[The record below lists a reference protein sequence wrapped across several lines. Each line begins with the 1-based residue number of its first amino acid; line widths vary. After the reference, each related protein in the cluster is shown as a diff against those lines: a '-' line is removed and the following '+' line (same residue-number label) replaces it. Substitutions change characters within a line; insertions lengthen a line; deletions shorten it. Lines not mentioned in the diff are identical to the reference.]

1 MGMLNAVMILWC
13 AMLMVAQPGKGQG
26 QGQGQGTWGMLSDD
40 DHAKVKDTG
49 SWMSEET
56 DGTTMAMPT
65 GSPDEDY
72 NIFGVTEA
80 APKGRLTALKD
91 ELETFGDEPKEV
103 IGKEGTAPVLTCPVR
118 QEPHGNRK
126 GDQI

>member
-80 APKGRLTALKD
+80 APKGRLTITYAPQIREPRFGSSNGRD
-91 ELETFGDEPKEV
+91 TDLERQVTLAQL
-103 IGKEGTAPVLTCPVR
+103 APSAA
-118 QEPHGNRK
+118 N
-126 GDQI
+126 

>member
-1 MGMLNAVMILWC
+1 
-13 AMLMVAQPGKGQG
+13 MVCHADGGATREGPGSGPG
-26 QGQGQGTWGMLSDD
+26 YVV
-40 DHAKVKDTG
+40 VKDTG

-103 IGKEGTAPVLTCPVR
+103 IGKEGTGTAPVLTCPVR